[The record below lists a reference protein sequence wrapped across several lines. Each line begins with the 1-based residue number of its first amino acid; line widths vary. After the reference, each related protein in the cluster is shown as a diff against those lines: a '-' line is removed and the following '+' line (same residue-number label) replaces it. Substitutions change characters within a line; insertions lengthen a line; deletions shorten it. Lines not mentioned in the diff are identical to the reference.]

1 MKRKRNQTEDANQNS
16 NDEKKFKPQSKNVVE
31 EQTDDHDLDISLESK
46 KEEFVLTRE
55 IAEHEILSDIS
66 GKKWRI
72 GVPVGK
78 GSFGMLSLFSLKV
91 LELKNCFT
99 L

>member
-1 MKRKRNQTEDANQNS
+1 MKRKRNQTEDVNQNS
-16 NDEKKFKPQSKNVVE
+16 NDEKKFKPQSKNVA
-31 EQTDDHDLDISLESK
+31 EQIDDHDLDISLESK

-78 GSFGMLSLFSLKV
+78 GSFGMFVSLFIPSSPTQKL
-91 LELKNCFT
+91 F
-99 L
+99 